1 MVFAL
6 PPRRALFLVAI
17 AIVLSI
23 AGAIPLLGPDPTERE
38 DSAGTA
44 DTRASVAAT
53 TPGHATTAVP
63 SIRGE
68 AADALAD
75 LFAPDDPAWA
85 WSRVDLDALRDELPD
100 NAFWTLAAPT
110 DDPAVLAQRRE
121 AREAQNREWGRILS
135 NTAPEADVRAFYA
148 ERQRESSDL
157 VTFTTRLLD
166 EYGPVLPDRDRGLV
180 ELSRRMHRQRLEE
193 LPRRLQEALDR
204 RAAHVDAVAAWKA
217 DQAAFGEVDSP
228 SDAAE

>member
-1 MVFAL
+1 MAFAL
-6 PPRRALFLVAI
+6 PPRRALLLVAI
-17 AIVLSI
+17 AIALSI
-23 AGAIPLLGPDPTERE
+23 AGAITLLERNPNERE
-38 DSAGTA
+38 ESAGTE
-44 DTRASVAAT
+44 DTRTSVAAT
-53 TPGHATTAVP
+53 ASGPAATSVP

-85 WSRVDLDALRDELPD
+85 WSRVDLDALRDEMPD

-121 AREAQNREWGRILS
+121 ARDVQNREWGRILS
-135 NTAPEADVRAFYA
+135 NTAQEADVRAFYA

-166 EYGPVLPDRDRGLV
+166 EYGSVLPDRDRGLV

-204 RAAHVDAVAAWKA
+204 RAAHADAVAAWKA
-217 DQAAFGEVDSP
+217 DQAAFGETDSP
-228 SDAAE
+228 SDASE